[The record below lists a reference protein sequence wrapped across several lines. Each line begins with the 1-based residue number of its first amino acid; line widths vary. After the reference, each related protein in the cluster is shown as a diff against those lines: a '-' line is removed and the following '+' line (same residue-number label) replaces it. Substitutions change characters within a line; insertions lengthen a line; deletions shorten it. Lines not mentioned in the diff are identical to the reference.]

1 MKGNTKMRD
10 LMEREEKRREEKIEV
25 VSIEVEE
32 NVILKERKKGS

>member
-1 MKGNTKMRD
+1 
-10 LMEREEKRREEKIEV
+10 MEREEKRREEKIEV